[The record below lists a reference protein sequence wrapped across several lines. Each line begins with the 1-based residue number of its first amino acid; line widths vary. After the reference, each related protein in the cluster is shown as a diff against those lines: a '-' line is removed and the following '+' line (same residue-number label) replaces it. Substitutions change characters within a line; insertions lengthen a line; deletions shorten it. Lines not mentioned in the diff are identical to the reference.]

1 MKHLTADQRYEI
13 FVLLEAK
20 QTQTKI
26 AEILNVNK
34 STISREI
41 HRVCFNENISYDP
54 VEAQERA
61 VKSVSYRKRLRK
73 LTPHM
78 RWYIIRR
85 LERDQWSPEQISN
98 WYKNQGIPTVS
109 AEAIYQLVWR
119 NKQEG
124 GTLCKNLRHRGRRYR
139 KRGNQ
144 YVSRSHNPDRRDISE
159 RPNEVE
165 KRKCFGDFEIDTI
178 VGATSKQQILTIVD
192 RVAKL
197 SLMYKM
203 FRPTQESTSQKI
215 IELLGPFARQGLLHT
230 ITADNG
236 FLFQKSKMV
245 EDALQIKMYFARPY
259 HSWERGTNENTNG
272 LIRQYL
278 PKGTDFTE
286 VNDMFIHEIQEKLNN
301 RPRKKLNYLT
311 PNQYFKKL
319 TDKRK

>member
-13 FVLLEAK
+13 FALLEAK
-20 QTQTKI
+20 QTQTRI

-34 STISREI
+34 STICREI
-41 HRVCFNENISYDP
+41 HRVCFNENIRYDP
-54 VEAQERA
+54 SEAQERA
-61 VKSVSYRKRLRK
+61 IRQGNYRKHLRK
-73 LTPHM
+73 LNVKM
-78 RWYIIRR
+78 RQLISIHIRMH
-85 LERDQWSPEQISN
+85 QWSPEQIAGFCK
-98 WYKNQGIPTVS
+98 KNSIQMVS
-109 AEAIYQLVWR
+109 TETIYQWVW
-119 NKQEG
+119 KDKSYG
-124 GTLCKNLRHRGRRYR
+124 GTLYKYLRHRGRRYR

-165 KRKCFGDFEIDTI
+165 KRKRFGDFEIDTI
-178 VGATSKQQILTIVD
+178 VGATSKQHILTIVD

-203 FRPTQESTSQKI
+203 FRPTQEGTSQKI
-215 IELLGPFARQGLLHT
+215 IELLEPFARQGLLHT

-245 EDALQIKMYFARPY
+245 EDALQVKMYFARPY

-278 PKGTDFTE
+278 PKGTDFTKVKDE
-286 VNDMFIHEIQEKLNN
+286 VIHGIQEKLNN

-319 TDKRK
+319 TD